1 MKGVDP
7 LTECLVGVSGEGT
20 NINKT
25 ERGSEMSRDSDED
38 GNTLLL
44 TSGDAMNDGEIDEE

>member
-25 ERGSEMSRDSDED
+25 ERGSEISRDSDED
-38 GNTLLL
+38 GNNLLL

>member
-1 MKGVDP
+1 VKGVDP

-44 TSGDAMNDGEIDEE
+44 TSGDGEIDEE